1 MGAEAAPVSATLRK
15 RVLKVLFISLL
26 LDLISFTFILPLFP
40 KLIEFYRNH
49 ETGDPNTVLSKI
61 LFGLNTYKN
70 SFAKPINSRYDIVL
84 LGGAL
89 GSLFSLCQAVASPFI
104 GTLSDKYGRRRALL
118 WSMCGNILSVA
129 LWVAAT
135 DFRTF
140 LASRI
145 VGGLSEGNVQ
155 LAMAIATDIS
165 DESQRGSTMALVG
178 VCFSIA
184 FTFGPALGAYLSTLQ
199 VMDKNPFAMAA
210 GFSLFLIVSET
221 IYLYF
226 SLPETLPSATAV
238 QNGGANGKAN
248 GHTEK
253 TNGVAKPRVRTNSHL
268 LLNATHF
275 TFILFF
281 SGMEFSLPFMTYDL
295 FSYQAKD
302 SGRLLGFIGL
312 VASLLQGSVVR
323 RMHPL
328 KVVQM
333 GVVSCTIAFLIL
345 GRVQTQGALYG
356 AAALLAV
363 TSATVVTGLNSLS
376 SFEASADERGN
387 KLGNH
392 RSFGQIGR
400 SLGPLIFC
408 SLYWWAG
415 RETAYAAGAA
425 GMVGVAALVFGG
437 LKVPP
442 GTENVGKKKLVCIH
456 TMDTT
461 TVAAS
466 LAAISGLAAYLN
478 AKYHIS
484 QDLKLVKF
492 KKRSAQFY
500 AELVRTKRQSLWY
513 PFALQV
519 PRYSNSLCIWSRE
532 KSYTWQQ
539 VHDHAVQWAHFFL
552 ANGVE
557 PGDMVA
563 TYMMNNADFMV
574 IWLGLFAIGCAPAH
588 LNYNLKGEA
597 LIHCLKVAG
606 VKMMLVDC
614 DAECAERFEACR
626 EQVEKELGVVP
637 FTVDEALLEKV
648 YSGPV
653 VVPGDEYREDVVG
666 SDPMCLLYT
675 SGTTGLPK
683 GGKFM
688 VSRYHER
695 GNPDDLLFD
704 QKPGPGGDRWYCCMP
719 LFHGTGGVATMVAL
733 TSGMSI
739 AIGRKFSV
747 STFWDDIHD
756 SQSTVFIYVGEAAR
770 YLLMAPPHPRERDH
784 NLRCMYGNGM
794 RPDVWNRFKERFNV
808 PQVIEFFNS
817 TEGVLAMNVHSKGP
831 FTATTVAQHG
841 AIIRKA
847 LHDVYVP
854 VPIDPETGE
863 LLRDPKTGF
872 VKRNSYSE
880 GGEILVNVPG
890 EEAFAGY
897 HNNSKATA
905 KKFERNVFKKGDLY
919 YRSGDALRRDD
930 DGRWFFL
937 DRLGDTFRWK
947 SENVSTAE
955 VAEVFGKYPGV
966 GEAIVYGTLVP
977 RHDGRAGCVALRLAD
992 GVSPASFDW
1001 EGLLQYAKSKLPKYA
1016 VPVFIRLASVGSNTD
1031 NQKQNK
1037 GPLREEGIEID
1048 KYGSKVLGGAND
1060 PVMWTKPGADAY
1072 VRFTMEDL
1080 STLRDGKILL

>member
-1 MGAEAAPVSATLRK
+1 MGSEILPVPATLRK

-49 ETGDPNTVLSKI
+49 ETGDPNTILSKI
-61 LFGLNTYKN
+61 LAGLNAYKN

-104 GTLSDKYGRRRALL
+104 GTLSDKYGRRTALL
-118 WSMCGNILSVA
+118 WSMVGNIFSVA

-165 DESQRGSTMALVG
+165 DDSQRGSTMALVG

-221 IYLYF
+221 IYLYA
-226 SLPETLPSATAV
+226 SLPETLPSANKNE
-238 QNGGANGKAN
+238 NGTANGK
-248 GHTEK
+248 EK
-253 TNGVAKPRVRTNSHL
+253 DSQAPKPHARTNSHY

-295 FSYQAKD
+295 FAYQAKD

-333 GVVSCTIAFLIL
+333 GVVSCTIAFVML

-408 SLYWWAG
+408 TLYWWAG
-415 RETAYAAGAA
+415 RETAYATGAA
-425 GMVGVAALVFGG
+425 GMVAVCGLVFGG

-442 GTENVGKKKLVCIH
+442 GTESVGQVDVTVKKRKEKNEKADKEK
-456 TMDTT
+456 MDSTT
-461 TVAAS
+461 AAAAS
-466 LAAISGLAAYLN
+466 LAAISGLAARCG
-478 AKYHIS
+478 S
-484 QDLKLVKF
+484 
-492 KKRSAQFY
+492 S
-500 AELVRTKRQSLWY
+500 VRRR
-513 PFALQV
+513 V
-519 PRYSNSLCIWSRE
+519 IINNS
-532 KSYTWQQ
+532 
-539 VHDHAVQWAHFFL
+539 VHDRAVQWGHFFL
-552 ANGVE
+552 AQGVK

-563 TYMMNNADFMV
+563 TYLMNNADFMV
-574 IWLGLFAIGCAPAH
+574 IWLGLFCIGCAPAH
-588 LNYNLKGEA
+588 LNYNLKGEG
-597 LIHCLKVAG
+597 LVHCLKVAG
-606 VKMMLVDC
+606 VKIVLVD
-614 DAECAERFEACR
+614 EEEGCAERFEGVR
-626 EQVEKELGVVP
+626 STVEEMGVKAFKVDEHMLASVYQGSTVVP
-637 FTVDEALLEKV
+637 PDEM
-648 YSGPV
+648 
-653 VVPGDEYREDVVG
+653 RENVG
-666 SDPMCLLYT
+666 GRDAACLLYT

-683 GGKFM
+683 AGKFLIN
-688 VSRYHER
+688 RCHER
-695 GNPDDLLFD
+695 GNPDNLNFG
-704 QKPGPGGDRWYCCMP
+704 QKAGPDGDRWYCCMP
-719 LFHGTGGVATMVAL
+719 LFHGTGGMATMSAL
-733 TSGMSI
+733 TGGMSV

-756 SQSTVFIYVGEAAR
+756 SQATLFVYVGEAAR

-784 NLRCMYGNGM
+784 KLRAMYGNGM

-808 PQVIEFFNS
+808 PKVIEFFNS
-817 TEGVLAMNVHSKGP
+817 TEGVLAMVVHSKGP
-831 FTATTVAQHG
+831 FTATSVAQHG
-841 AIIRKA
+841 ALIRRA
-847 LHDVYVP
+847 LHDIYVP
-854 VPIDPETGE
+854 VAIDPETGD

-872 VKRNSYSE
+872 VKRNSYNE
-880 GGEILVNVPG
+880 GGEILVAVPG

-897 HNNSKATA
+897 HNNPKATA

-955 VAEVFGKYPGV
+955 VSEIFGKFPGV

-977 RHDGRAGCVALRLAD
+977 RHDGRAGCAALRLAD
-992 GVSPASFDW
+992 GMSPESFDW
-1001 EGLLQYAKSKLPKYA
+1001 KALLEFARSKLPRYA
-1016 VPVFIRLASVGSNTD
+1016 VPVFLRLVNVASNTD

-1037 GPLREEGIEID
+1037 APLRNEGIEID
-1048 KYGSKVLGGAND
+1048 KFGDKVAGGSND
-1060 PVMWTKPGADAY
+1060 VVMWLKPGADRY
-1072 VRFTMEDL
+1072 MQFTMGDL
-1080 STLRDGKILL
+1080 EALRSGKFTL